1 MKKLLKVCLAFSM
14 CLAVA
19 GCSED
24 DADSDM
30 LTIGVLQLAEHSAL
44 DASYEGF
51 VDGLAT
57 AGYVD
62 GENINIVFENAQG
75 DSSNC
80 VTIADKLVNDG
91 SDLIYAIATTSAQAV
106 ASATTDI
113 PVVVSAITDP
123 ESAGLVESNELS
135 GTNVCG
141 ASDLGPIEAQLE
153 LLLDVVPDAETIAI
167 MYCSSE
173 DNSIY
178 QAEIAQEILEGLG
191 VNVEIA
197 TVSDSSTIQQVT
209 ESLVGKVDGIYIPT
223 DNLLAEYMSSVALV
237 ANENGIPTVVGEGG
251 MVTAGGL
258 ASIALDYYELGVLA
272 GEQAALILNGESVPS
287 EMSIVYLDA
296 ESCELQFNQDVIDQ
310 LGITIDESLLE
321 GATIVTTE

>member
-1 MKKLLKVCLAFSM
+1 MKKLLKVCLAASM
-14 CLAVA
+14 MVCVA
-19 GCSED
+19 GCSEESD
-24 DADSDM
+24 DGVLS
-30 LTIGVLQLAEHSAL
+30 IGVLQLAEHSAL

-51 VDGLAT
+51 VDGLAE

-62 GENINIVFENAQG
+62 GDNIEIVFENAQG

-91 SDLIYAIATTSAQAV
+91 SDLIYAIATSSAQAV

-113 PVVVSAITDP
+113 PIVVSAITDP

-141 ASDLGPIEAQLE
+141 ASDLGPIEGQLE
-153 LLLDVVPDAETIAI
+153 LLLDIVPDAKTIAV
-167 MYCSSE
+167 MYCGSE

-178 QAEIAQEILEGLG
+178 QAGIAQEILEGMG
-191 VNVEIA
+191 IEVEIA

-223 DNLLAEYMSSVALV
+223 DNLLAEYMSSCALV

-251 MVTAGGL
+251 MCTAGGL
-258 ASIALDYYELGVLA
+258 ASIALDYYELGKLA
-272 GEQAALILNGESVPS
+272 AEQAVAVLNGESVPS
-287 EMSIVYLDA
+287 EMGIAYLAA
-296 ESCELQFNQDVIDQ
+296 EDCQLTFNQDAIDQ
-310 LGITIDESLLE
+310 LGIELSDEILE
-321 GATIVTTE
+321 GAEIVSGN